1 MNIKKKLAAIIMAA
15 VTTCSVAAVPMSS
28 NAANYSWRKGG
39 FSGGTCWTTT
49 QTYCAYKSRP
59 VITFYSYY
67 GNGKQS
73 SGNTMQVEL
82 INANTGY
89 RIESAYTVRSGS
101 SYYLK
106 GNATKYRIRIRRTAR
121 NSNAGN
127 STWWAMRSNTKH
139 GVFSY

>member
-1 MNIKKKLAAIIMAA
+1 MNIKKKLTALLLAA
-15 VTTCSVAAVPMSS
+15 TTVCSVTAMPMSA

-49 QTYCAYKSRP
+49 QVYYAYKSRP
-59 VITFYSYY
+59 SITFYSYY

-73 SGNTMQVEL
+73 SGQTMQIEL

-89 RIESAYTVRSGS
+89 KIESAYNVRSGW
-101 SYYLK
+101 SYSLQ
-106 GNATKYRIRIRRTAR
+106 GNATKYYIRIRRKAG

-127 STWWAMRSNTKH
+127 STWWAMRSKTNN
-139 GVFSY
+139 GSF